1 MRQVAVRRGCLAWS
15 REAKVRATAGRGG
28 SSGQRGQLRAGGQ
41 LWAQGA
47 ALGTGGSS
55 RQKERSD
62 RKEEGGSDGGT
73 KVPASVTSWE
83 ENMFTDSQ

>member
-1 MRQVAVRRGCLAWS
+1 MDGAPGAALG
-15 REAKVRATAGRGG
+15 TGG
-28 SSGQRGQLRAGGQ
+28 SSGQ
-41 LWAQGA
+41 
-47 ALGTGGSS
+47 GGSS